1 MTQETDL
8 AYLFAAL
15 LAVSS
20 VLLLFLPLLR
30 HVSLFAVSR
39 IVSILILLGM
49 LLLAVGAIVLVVLAV
64 SNPIYSAPIAGIA
77 GALRIGSPPLLYR
90 KVRDRF
96 EERRGWAALR
106 WILLL
111 AFLGL
116 AGFLVVHLVLGP
128 SASTTIG
135 AFVLSEQLIMA
146 LGASALFV
154 RFAFRVRPQERGYLW
169 PVWFA
174 ALLFAIA
181 FLVIAPYAFPGFAIL
196 YGISGVVG
204 WTLGAFVLW
213 RDG

>member
-64 SNPIYSAPIAGIA
+64 SNPIYSSPIAGIA

-96 EERRGWAALR
+96 EERRGWAAPR
-106 WILLL
+106 WVLLL
-111 AFLGL
+111 GFLGP
-116 AGFLVVHLVLGP
+116 ARVLVVP
-128 SASTTIG
+128 P
-135 AFVLSEQLIMA
+135 VLSP
-146 LGASALFV
+146 S
-154 RFAFRVRPQERGYLW
+154 RRPPR
-169 PVWFA
+169 
-174 ALLFAIA
+174 
-181 FLVIAPYAFPGFAIL
+181 APSRP
-196 YGISGVVG
+196 
-204 WTLGAFVLW
+204 W
-213 RDG
+213 

>member
-8 AYLFAAL
+8 AYVFAAL

-30 HVSLFAVSR
+30 HVSLFAVNR

-96 EERRGWAALR
+96 EERRGGAAPQGVPFVAFLR
-106 WILLL
+106 P
-111 AFLGL
+111 AGFLGL
-116 AGFLVVHLVLGP
+116 HPVP
-128 SASTTIG
+128 RPPPRTPIG
-135 AFVLSEQLIMA
+135 AVVLSGQPISA
-146 LGASALFV
+146 GRASNPL
-154 RFAFRVRPQERGYLW
+154 RR
-169 PVWFA
+169 
-174 ALLFAIA
+174 
-181 FLVIAPYAFPGFAIL
+181 
-196 YGISGVVG
+196 
-204 WTLGAFVLW
+204 
-213 RDG
+213 

>member
-30 HVSLFAVSR
+30 HVSLFAVNR

-96 EERRGWAALR
+96 EERRGGGAPR
-106 WILLL
+106 WILLP
-111 AFLGL
+111 AFLRPPGVL
-116 AGFLVVHLVLGP
+116 LVHPVLRP
-128 SASTTIG
+128 PARTTIR
-135 AFVLSEQLIMA
+135 AVVLSQQLL
-146 LGASALFV
+146 LGIRA
-154 RFAFRVRPQERGYLW
+154 
-169 PVWFA
+169 
-174 ALLFAIA
+174 
-181 FLVIAPYAFPGFAIL
+181 
-196 YGISGVVG
+196 
-204 WTLGAFVLW
+204 
-213 RDG
+213 

>member
-8 AYLFAAL
+8 AYLFATL

-30 HVSLFAVSR
+30 HVSLFAMNR

-49 LLLAVGAIVLVVLAV
+49 LFLAAGATLLVVFAV

-96 EERRGWAALR
+96 EGRRGWAALQG
-106 WILLL
+106 ILFV

-116 AGFLVVHLVLGP
+116 AGFLVVHLILGP
-128 SASTTIG
+128 SPSTTIG
-135 AFVLSEQLIMA
+135 AFVLSEQLLMA
-146 LGASALFV
+146 VGASTLFV
-154 RFAFRVRPQERGYLW
+154 RFAFKVRPQERGYLW
-169 PVWFA
+169 PVWLA

-181 FLVIAPYAFPGFAIL
+181 FLVVGPYAFPGFAIV
-196 YGISGVVG
+196 YAASGAVG

-213 RDG
+213 RDR